1 MNCNSVCAKI
11 SISVKGKV
19 HSLKK
24 QGLSAVILIFAW
36 FFPSL
41 VLAEDGTA
49 PNLLQRMQQ
58 AYQELNFELTLIEF
72 SQGELEPKRLT
83 RGHLDGQV
91 FTHLT
96 HLNGRPREFV
106 QRDDETS
113 FFDASHSGYTLKNS
127 NLPGLFYRLQQ
138 MSLAA
143 LHDKYDA
150 VSAGRSRVLGRVAQV
165 VRLVPKS
172 PDYYGYVLW
181 LDQESGLLVKL
192 DTLNL
197 AAKGEGAQVIEQSMG
212 VALKVSEAPSP
223 LINELKTASLPAAVA
238 AAKVS
243 SSLEQPLTWRFG
255 WLPAGFEV
263 RSQDKH
269 KLPLTEQL
277 VDYVM
282 LSNSLVDVS
291 VYLANAAPQAE
302 VSQQLVRQ
310 GATHLL
316 SVVSPAGADITVVG
330 AIPVETARQIAESI
344 TRIETP

>member
-1 MNCNSVCAKI
+1 MN
-11 SISVKGKV
+11 
-19 HSLKK
+19 K
-24 QGLSAVILIFAW
+24 QGLSAVILIFVW
-36 FFPSL
+36 IFPGL
-41 VLAEDGTA
+41 ALAEDGSA
-49 PNLLQRMQQ
+49 PRLLQRMQQ
-58 AYQELNFELTLIEF
+58 AYQQLNFELTLIEF

-83 RGHLDGQV
+83 RGHFEGQV

-106 QRDDETS
+106 QRDNETS

-127 NLPGLFYRLQQ
+127 NLPGLFYRLQH
-138 MSLAA
+138 MSLDS

-172 PDYYGYVLW
+172 TDYYGYVLW
-181 LDQESGLLVKL
+181 LDQDTGLLVKL
-192 DTLNL
+192 DTLSED
-197 AAKGEGAQVIEQSMG
+197 AHVVEQSMG
-212 VALKVSEAPSP
+212 VALKVSEEPSS
-223 LINELKTASLPAAVA
+223 LIKELKTAKMPALVTVSEVYPSPQPPLP
-238 AAKVS
+238 
-243 SSLEQPLTWRFG
+243 WRFG
-255 WLPAGFEV
+255 WLPAGFEL

-269 KLPLTEQL
+269 KLPITEQP

-291 VYLANAAPQAE
+291 VYLSQAPRPTQ

-344 TRIETP
+344 TRVETP

>member
-1 MNCNSVCAKI
+1 M
-11 SISVKGKV
+11 
-19 HSLKK
+19 KK
-24 QGLSAVILIFAW
+24 QGLSAVILIFTC
-36 FFPSL
+36 FFSSL
-41 VLAEDGTA
+41 ALAEDGSA
-49 PNLLQRMQQ
+49 PSLLQRMQQ
-58 AYQELNFELTLIEF
+58 AYKELNFELTLIEF

-83 RGHLDGQV
+83 RGHYDGQV

-127 NLPGLFYRLQQ
+127 NLPGLFYRLQH
-138 MSLAA
+138 MSLDS
-143 LHDKYDA
+143 LHAKYDA

-181 LDQESGLLVKL
+181 MDQETGLLVKL
-192 DTLNL
+192 DTLS
-197 AAKGEGAQVIEQSMG
+197 EEAQVVEQSMG
-212 VALKVSEAPSP
+212 VALKVSETPSP
-223 LINELKTASLPAAVA
+223 LIKELKTANMPAVVAVSDVYPSPQQQLP
-238 AAKVS
+238 
-243 SSLEQPLTWRFG
+243 WRFG
-255 WLPAGFEV
+255 WLPAGFEL

-269 KLPLTEQL
+269 KLPITEQP

-291 VYLANAAPQAE
+291 VYLSQASPQTE
-302 VSQQLVRQ
+302 VTQQLVRQ

-316 SVVSPAGADITVVG
+316 SVVSPEGADITVVG

-344 TRIETP
+344 TRVEKP

>member
-1 MNCNSVCAKI
+1 M
-11 SISVKGKV
+11 
-19 HSLKK
+19 KK

-36 FFPSL
+36 VFPGL
-41 VLAEDGTA
+41 VMAEDGSA
-49 PNLLQRMQQ
+49 PSLLQRMQQ
-58 AYQELNFELTLIEF
+58 AYQQLNFELTLIEF

-106 QRDDETS
+106 QRGDETS

-138 MSLAA
+138 MSLDSLLA
-143 LHDKYDA
+143 KYDA

-172 PDYYGYVLW
+172 ADYYGYVLW
-181 LDQESGLLVKL
+181 LDQETGLLVKL
-192 DTLNL
+192 DTLS
-197 AAKGEGAQVIEQSMG
+197 EDAQVVEQSMG
-212 VALKVSEAPSP
+212 VALKVSDMPSP
-223 LINELKTASLPAAVA
+223 LIKELKAANLPAV
-238 AAKVS
+238 VS
-243 SSLEQPLTWRFG
+243 VSDVYPAPQQQLPWRFG
-255 WLPAGFEV
+255 WLPAGFEL

-269 KLPLTEQL
+269 KLPITEQA

-291 VYLANAAPQAE
+291 VYLSQAKAQTE
-302 VSQQLVRQ
+302 VKQQLVRQ

-316 SVVSPAGADITVVG
+316 NVTSPAGADITVVG
-330 AIPVETARQIAESI
+330 AVPVETARQIAESI
-344 TRIETP
+344 TRVETP

>member
-1 MNCNSVCAKI
+1 M
-11 SISVKGKV
+11 
-19 HSLKK
+19 KK
-24 QGLSAVILIFAW
+24 QGLSAVFLIFAW
-36 FFPSL
+36 VFPSL
-41 VLAEDGTA
+41 VMAEDGSA
-49 PNLLQRMQQ
+49 PDLLQRMQR

-83 RGHLDGQV
+83 RGHVDDQV

-113 FFDASHSGYTLKNS
+113 FFDANHGGYTLKNS

-138 MSLAA
+138 MSLES
-143 LHDKYDA
+143 LHAQYDA

-165 VRLVPKS
+165 VRLAPKS

-181 LDQESGLLVKL
+181 LDQETGLLVKL
-192 DTLNL
+192 DTLSEDANL
-197 AAKGEGAQVIEQSMG
+197 VEQSMG
-212 VALKVSEAPSP
+212 VALKVSDQPSP
-223 LINELKTASLPAAVA
+223 LIEELKAANLPSVVSIADVYPAASQSLPW
-238 AAKVS
+238 
-243 SSLEQPLTWRFG
+243 QFN

-269 KLPLTEQL
+269 KLPITEQA

-291 VYLANAAPQAE
+291 VYLSKAKPRAE
-302 VSQQLVRQ
+302 VKQQLVRQ

-316 SVVSPAGADITVVG
+316 SVTSPQGNDITVVG
-330 AIPVETARQIAESI
+330 AIPVETARLIAEGI
-344 TRIETP
+344 TRVEKP

>member
-1 MNCNSVCAKI
+1 M
-11 SISVKGKV
+11 
-19 HSLKK
+19 KK

-36 FFPSL
+36 VFPGL
-41 VLAEDGTA
+41 VMAEDGSA
-49 PNLLQRMQQ
+49 PSLLQRMQQ
-58 AYQELNFELTLIEF
+58 AYQQLNFELTLIEF

-106 QRDDETS
+106 QRGDETS

-138 MSLAA
+138 MSLDSLLA
-143 LHDKYDA
+143 KYDA

-172 PDYYGYVLW
+172 ADYYGYVLW
-181 LDQESGLLVKL
+181 LDQETGLLVKL
-192 DTLNL
+192 DTLS
-197 AAKGEGAQVIEQSMG
+197 EDAQVVEQSMG
-212 VALKVSEAPSP
+212 VALKVSDIPSP
-223 LINELKTASLPAAVA
+223 LIKELKAANLPAV
-238 AAKVS
+238 VS
-243 SSLEQPLTWRFG
+243 VSDVYPAPQQQLPWRFG
-255 WLPAGFEV
+255 WLPAGFEL

-269 KLPLTEQL
+269 KLPITEQA

-291 VYLANAAPQAE
+291 VYLSQAKVQTE
-302 VSQQLVRQ
+302 VKQQLVRQ

-316 SVVSPAGADITVVG
+316 NVTSPAGADITVVG
-330 AIPVETARQIAESI
+330 AVPVETARQIAESI
-344 TRIETP
+344 TRVETP

>member
-1 MNCNSVCAKI
+1 M
-11 SISVKGKV
+11 
-19 HSLKK
+19 KK
-24 QGLSAVILIFAW
+24 QGLSAVILIFTC

-41 VLAEDGTA
+41 VLAEDSLAT
-49 PNLLQRMQQ
+49 NLLQRMQQ
-58 AYQELNFELTLIEF
+58 AYQQLNFELTLIEV

-127 NLPGLFYRLQQ
+127 NLPGLFYRLQN
-138 MSLAA
+138 MSLDA
-143 LHDKYDA
+143 LHAKYDA

-172 PDYYGYVLW
+172 NDYYGYVLW
-181 LDQESGLLVKL
+181 LDQETGLLVKL
-192 DTLNL
+192 DTISTDAN
-197 AAKGEGAQVIEQSMG
+197 ANANANTNDVDAYVIEQSMG
-212 VALKVSEAPSP
+212 VALKVSEQPSP
-223 LINELKTASLPAAVA
+223 LIKELKAANLPAAIS
-238 AAKVS
+238 VS
-243 SSLEQPLTWRFG
+243 DVYPAPQQQLPWRFG
-255 WLPAGFEV
+255 WLPAGFEL

-269 KLPLTEQL
+269 KLPLTEQP

-291 VYLANAAPQAE
+291 VYLTQVKPPAE
-302 VSQQLVRQ
+302 VKQQLVRQ
-310 GATHLL
+310 GGTHLL
-316 SVVSPAGADITVVG
+316 SVTSLAGADITVVG

-344 TRIETP
+344 THIEAP

>member
-1 MNCNSVCAKI
+1 M
-11 SISVKGKV
+11 
-19 HSLKK
+19 KK
-24 QGLSAVILIFAW
+24 QGLSAVFLM
-36 FFPSL
+36 L
-41 VLAEDGTA
+41 VWAFSGAVIAEDGSA
-49 PNLLQRMQQ
+49 PRLLQRMQQ
-58 AYQELNFELTLIEF
+58 AYEQHNFELTLIEF

-91 FTHLT
+91 YTHLT

-106 QRDDETS
+106 QRGNETS

-138 MSLAA
+138 MSLDS

-172 PDYYGYVLW
+172 SDYYGYVLW
-181 LDQESGLLVKL
+181 LDQETGLLVKL
-192 DTLNL
+192 DTLSDEVN
-197 AAKGEGAQVIEQSMG
+197 VVEQSMG
-212 VALKVSEAPSP
+212 VALKVSDEPSP
-223 LINELKTASLPAAVA
+223 LIKELKAANLPALISVA
-238 AAKVS
+238 DVYPS
-243 SSLEQPLTWRFG
+243 PQQELPWRFG
-255 WLPAGFEV
+255 WLPAGFEL

-269 KLPLTEQL
+269 KLPITEQA

-291 VYLANAAPQAE
+291 VYLTRAKSTAE
-302 VSQQLVRQ
+302 VKQQLVRQ

-316 SVVSPAGADITVVG
+316 SVISPEGADITVVG

-344 TRIETP
+344 TRVETP

>member
-1 MNCNSVCAKI
+1 M
-11 SISVKGKV
+11 
-19 HSLKK
+19 
-24 QGLSAVILIFAW
+24 
-36 FFPSL
+36 
-41 VLAEDGTA
+41 AEDGSA
-49 PNLLQRMQQ
+49 PSLLQRMQQ
-58 AYQELNFELTLIEF
+58 AYQQLNFELTLIEF

-106 QRDDETS
+106 QRGDETS

-138 MSLAA
+138 MSLDSLLA
-143 LHDKYDA
+143 KYDA

-172 PDYYGYVLW
+172 ADYYGYVLW
-181 LDQESGLLVKL
+181 LDQETGLLVKL
-192 DTLNL
+192 DTLS
-197 AAKGEGAQVIEQSMG
+197 EDAQVVEQSMG
-212 VALKVSEAPSP
+212 VALKVSDMPSP
-223 LINELKTASLPAAVA
+223 LIKELKAANLPAV
-238 AAKVS
+238 VS
-243 SSLEQPLTWRFG
+243 VSDVYPAPQQQLPWRFG
-255 WLPAGFEV
+255 WLPAGFEL

-269 KLPLTEQL
+269 KLPITEQA

-291 VYLANAAPQAE
+291 VYLSQAKAQTE
-302 VSQQLVRQ
+302 VKQQLVRQ

-316 SVVSPAGADITVVG
+316 NVTSPAGADITVVG
-330 AIPVETARQIAESI
+330 AVPVETARQIAESI
-344 TRIETP
+344 TRVETP

>member
-1 MNCNSVCAKI
+1 M
-11 SISVKGKV
+11 
-19 HSLKK
+19 KK

-36 FFPSL
+36 VFPGL
-41 VLAEDGTA
+41 VMAEDGSA
-49 PNLLQRMQQ
+49 PSLLQRMQQ
-58 AYQELNFELTLIEF
+58 AYQQLNFELTLIEF

-106 QRDDETS
+106 QRGDETS

-138 MSLAA
+138 MSLDSLLA
-143 LHDKYDA
+143 KYDA

-172 PDYYGYVLW
+172 ADYYGYMLW
-181 LDQESGLLVKL
+181 LDQETGLLVRL
-192 DTLNL
+192 DTLS
-197 AAKGEGAQVIEQSMG
+197 EDAQVVEQSMG
-212 VALKVSEAPSP
+212 VALKVSDMPSP
-223 LINELKTASLPAAVA
+223 LIKELKAANLPAL
-238 AAKVS
+238 VS
-243 SSLEQPLTWRFG
+243 VSDVYPAPQQQLPWRFG
-255 WLPAGFEV
+255 WMPAGFEL

-269 KLPLTEQL
+269 KLPITEQA

-291 VYLANAAPQAE
+291 VYLSQAKAQTE
-302 VSQQLVRQ
+302 VKQQLVRQ

-316 SVVSPAGADITVVG
+316 SVISPAGADITVVG

-344 TRIETP
+344 TRVETP